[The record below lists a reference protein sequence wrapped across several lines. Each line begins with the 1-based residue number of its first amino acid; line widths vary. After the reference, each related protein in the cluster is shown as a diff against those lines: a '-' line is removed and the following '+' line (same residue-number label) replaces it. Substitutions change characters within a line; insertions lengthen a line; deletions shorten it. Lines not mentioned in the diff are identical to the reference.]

1 MFQHLKK
8 LENNDYLQNV
18 WFSARIK
25 ELVDGGMK
33 KKEAVAVVSKE
44 SKNKPWEKKND

>member
-8 LENNDYLQNV
+8 LENNNYLQTV
-18 WFSARIK
+18 WISARIK

-33 KKEAVAVVSKE
+33 KKEAVAVANNE
-44 SKNKPWEKKND
+44 SKNKPWEKHRD